1 MRDTK
6 DIALLNTYEDQVRDR
21 LVHVWNEVRGRL
33 VLDEE

>member
-21 LVHVWNEVRGRL
+21 LVRVWSEVCGRL